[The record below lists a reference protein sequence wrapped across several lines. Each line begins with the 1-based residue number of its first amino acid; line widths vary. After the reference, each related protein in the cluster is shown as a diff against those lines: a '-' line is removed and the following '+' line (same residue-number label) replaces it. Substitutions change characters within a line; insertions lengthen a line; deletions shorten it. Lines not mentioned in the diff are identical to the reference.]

1 MYESAAGTSLDVQKK
16 YGSMARAA
24 SNNPKRFDFYPTVC
38 APNMDNDAIFVQY
51 IDYAFTYSKPE
62 VLSVLASIPY
72 YEDIYNAYPWPDWE
86 PGSTYLGKS
95 SGSSQTATGVT
106 EFSLGGYVSIEQD
119 ISVLGLKIASIEM
132 ENSISANTSY
142 EFSHTI
148 ERESTVQYET
158 NGGQDSVVMVSAPL
172 DVYYYRYYE
181 ESIHYKGKYPDAK
194 KSDPSTWGIMAVSIP
209 SAPQIMVFPVESY
222 KDVYK
227 RQLLYT
233 RQHLLLEFLPSDNRG
248 RL

>member
-1 MYESAAGTSLDVQKK
+1 MRARRAFPGCAKK
-16 YGSMARAA
+16 YVLWLWKGLISL
-24 SNNPKRFDFYPTVC
+24 FDLSHGLRSQWH
-38 APNMDNDAIFVQY
+38 NAIFVQY

-172 DVYYYRYYE
+172 DV
-181 ESIHYKGKYPDAK
+181 
-194 KSDPSTWGIMAVSIP
+194 
-209 SAPQIMVFPVESY
+209 
-222 KDVYK
+222 
-227 RQLLYT
+227 
-233 RQHLLLEFLPSDNRG
+233 
-248 RL
+248 